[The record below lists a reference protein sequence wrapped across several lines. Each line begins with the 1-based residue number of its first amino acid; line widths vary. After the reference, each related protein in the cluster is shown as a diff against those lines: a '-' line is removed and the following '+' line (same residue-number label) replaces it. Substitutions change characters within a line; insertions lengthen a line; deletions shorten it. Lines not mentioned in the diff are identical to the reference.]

1 MSSPDSPRD
10 RSRSPKPAA
19 QEHERRSRSPK
30 RAEERSRSPKRDAE
44 RSRSPKRDAERDST
58 SRRRERPREA
68 DGAGERTHGARKLEW
83 RREPARPRGG
93 NPMQPHPERRDSVRG
108 GSHRPPDRMDRARH
122 ATSGGDQSRARQFD
136 RSRPQQPMGPS
147 SNRRDPGRWAE
158 RKPAAWSHDDRQAR
172 PAAGSNGA
180 SAGRSGACGEPG
192 RSEQV
197 DRWQRDLF
205 TATAGRATAVDDSRR
220 AAFANFEF

>member
-30 RAEERSRSPKRDAE
+30 RAGE

-58 SRRRERPREA
+58 SGRRERPREA

-83 RREPARPRGG
+83 RREPARPRGS
-93 NPMQPHPERRDSVRG
+93 NPMQPHPEHKDSVRG

-136 RSRPQQPMGPS
+136 RSRPQDPMGQS
-147 SNRRDPGRWAE
+147 SNRRDPRRWAE

-180 SAGRSGACGEPG
+180 SAGRPGAGGEPR
-192 RSEQV
+192 RSDQV